1 MDDVLNLNAQEGY
14 LISNRREAL
23 EKFRNNISK
32 KLGKRSATHE
42 DWQKFAKIVKD
53 DNGKYISYAGIV
65 LWYINGKLVKSSKRC
80 AQKKLIDKR

>member
-1 MDDVLNLNAQEGY
+1 MDDVLNLNAKEGY

-23 EKFRNNISK
+23 ENFRNNISK
-32 KLGKRSATHE
+32 KLGERSATHE

-65 LWYINGKLVKSSKRC
+65 LWYINRKLGKICK
-80 AQKKLIDKR
+80 